1 MNILAF
7 FIFVSFS
14 ACLHLG
20 IVYLAFSCRTQL
32 LHHTTP
38 HHTMKTP
45 DNTTELYEIIKGM
58 EHRERVCFNLNPRMK
73 QRVENAYTL
82 EIYVTFPFGYS
93 RLDSADQHRVLFSI
107 VTADGKV
114 CGKHKI
120 SVGRKFLSP
129 KSKHIQKAFGM
140 IAELECAS

>member
-1 MNILAF
+1 
-7 FIFVSFS
+7 
-14 ACLHLG
+14 
-20 IVYLAFSCRTQL
+20 
-32 LHHTTP
+32 
-38 HHTMKTP
+38 MKTP

-82 EIYVTFPFGYS
+82 EIYVTYPFAS
-93 RLDSADQHRVLFSI
+93 ASCFDKADQHRVLFSI

-114 CGKHKI
+114 CGKQKI

-129 KSKHIQKAFGM
+129 EGKHIQRAFGM